1 MTVKTVKG
9 FRDALPDESNVWRW
23 VSGRIRETF
32 QAWGFREIR
41 LPIVER
47 TELFARSLGET
58 TEVVEKQMYSFP
70 DLRGESLT
78 LRPEGTAPAVR
89 AYIEHHLDQGE
100 PVTRLHYAGP
110 MFRYERPQKGRYR
123 QFFQMGVELIGDSSP
138 EADAEV
144 LSLLDTLLSR
154 VGVSEVALAIN
165 SLGHGGCR
173 PPFLEVLRSY
183 LESHRAGLCGDC
195 VRKIE
200 TNPMR
205 VLDCKVDACIAVA
218 AGAPSILEHICK
230 ECRTHFDEVRARL
243 DLLGVKYVVDP
254 RIVRGLDYYVR
265 TAFEAT
271 SARLGA
277 KNSVAAGG
285 RYDGLVK
292 ALGGPDVPGLGFAI
306 GMERLMA
313 LLPEDIEFPSDRP
326 SVVMVGAGT
335 PEARSAAF
343 VLADRLRRSGIDV
356 GSGGGRSLKSQLRR
370 ADKTGAPFV
379 VILGDEELEKGEV
392 VLRDMRHQSQ
402 ERVPRDRVGDILLRR
417 LGLDSTA
424 KS

>member
-9 FRDALPDESNVWRW
+9 FHDTLPDESNIWRW
-23 VSGRIRETF
+23 VSGQIRETF

-41 LPIVER
+41 LPLVER

-70 DLRGESLT
+70 DLRGDSLT
-78 LRPEGTAPAVR
+78 LRPEGTAPTVR

-100 PVTRLHYAGP
+100 PVSRLHYAGP

-123 QFFQMGVELIGDSSP
+123 QFFQMGVELIGDGSA

-144 LSLLDTLLSR
+144 LSLLDALLAR
-154 VGVSEVALAIN
+154 LGITGVTLAIN
-165 SLGHGGCR
+165 TLGHGKCR
-173 PPFLEVLRSY
+173 PAFLETLRSY
-183 LESHRAGLCGDC
+183 LGAHRGKLCEDC
-195 VRKIE
+195 LRKIE

-218 AGAPSILEHICK
+218 AGAPSILDHICE
-230 ECRTHFDEVRARL
+230 ECRTHFEEVRALL
-243 DLLGVKYVVDP
+243 DLLGVKYVIDP

-271 SARLGA
+271 SAHLGA
-277 KNSVAAGG
+277 KNSIAAGG

-292 ALGGPDVPGLGFAI
+292 ALGGPDMPGLGFAI
-306 GMERLMA
+306 GMERLIS
-313 LLPEDIEFPSDRP
+313 LLPGHIEVPSDRP
-326 SVVMVGAGT
+326 SVVMVATGI
-335 PEARSAAF
+335 PEARRAAF
-343 VLADRLRRSGIDV
+343 ALADRLRRSGIAV
-356 GSGGGRSLKSQLRR
+356 GWGGGRSLKSQLRR
-370 ADKTGAPFV
+370 ADKGGALFV
-379 VILGDEELEKGEV
+379 IILGDEELERGEV
-392 VLRDMRHQSQ
+392 VLRDMGHQSQ

-417 LGLDSTA
+417 LGLDRTA
-424 KS
+424 KT